1 MVLTIAIGLVAA
13 GATGT
18 YWKMRPRPAAR
29 ATPQPAAADH
39 ALAHAPQPDV
49 SITLPPDVVER
60 AHIVTGTVTAVR
72 DGQPLRLP
80 AVVEPNAYRQV
91 VVTPLVAGRVT
102 RVLVELGQHVAR
114 GQTMAEIFSPELAEA
129 ETRYVSARAEL
140 DAHERELQRTE
151 KLVQIGAATR
161 EELEARHAEHT
172 SLITRAET
180 ARSRL
185 ELLGLSAAQIGS
197 LVSGKP
203 IGALTAVPAPI
214 AGVVTERTANTG
226 GNIDAAT
233 RLFTVVDLSSVW
245 IVADVY
251 EKDFSRVHPGS
262 RATVTT
268 TAYPDAPVD
277 GTVSYV
283 DPQVNPQTRTAKA
296 RIEIANPQGRLKL
309 GMFADVSIHAAG
321 EAVLPS
327 VPVSAVQ
334 YIGDRAVL
342 YVADPARAGTFIERE
357 IRIGTPSGGRVPVLE
372 GVRLGET
379 IVTEGSFSIRAE
391 RER

>member
-1 MVLTIAIGLVAA
+1 
-13 GATGT
+13 
-18 YWKMRPRPAAR
+18 
-29 ATPQPAAADH
+29 
-39 ALAHAPQPDV
+39 
-49 SITLPPDVVER
+49 
-60 AHIVTGTVTAVR
+60 
-72 DGQPLRLP
+72 
-80 AVVEPNAYRQV
+80 
-91 VVTPLVAGRVT
+91 
-102 RVLVELGQHVAR
+102 
-114 GQTMAEIFSPELAEA
+114 
-129 ETRYVSARAEL
+129 
-140 DAHERELQRTE
+140 
-151 KLVQIGAATR
+151 
-161 EELEARHAEHT
+161 
-172 SLITRAET
+172 
-180 ARSRL
+180 
-185 ELLGLSAAQIGS
+185 
-197 LVSGKP
+197 
-203 IGALTAVPAPI
+203 
-214 AGVVTERTANTG
+214 
-226 GNIDAAT
+226 
-233 RLFTVVDLSSVW
+233 VW